1 MKSRFSQSNNDLKVN
16 ERCLACVVNVL
27 SFGFSLPLFLFTNF
41 EKTAR
46 VRLKFNMKERIRH
59 EIICRMTERTRTRK
73 EDTIE

>member
-46 VRLKFNMKERIRH
+46 GEVQFLEKCIGYYEKVAVI
-59 EIICRMTERTRTRK
+59 
-73 EDTIE
+73 